1 MEDPDRVSGLD
12 DVVVAATELSL
23 VDGKAGRLVYRG
35 HDATELAE
43 TRSFEEVWHLLFVG
57 HLPSEGEL
65 QAFRERVRAG
75 APTSREEHEAVR
87 RAASG
92 EPLSAVR
99 SALSALASVREL
111 RPWLERSPD
120 GVGDEALGLGGA
132 MPSLVA
138 LVHAELA
145 GGPLPRDAFDG
156 ATVAERYLAAVTGRA
171 VPESL
176 TRPLDRYLVLTADH
190 GMNASTFVARS
201 VASTGADVGAAL
213 VAAVAA
219 LSGPLHGGAPGP
231 VLDML
236 DEIREPA
243 RARDWISRRV
253 REGRRIM
260 GFGHRVY
267 RTEDPRART
276 LRRAALAGGL
286 GRTDLAVA
294 VEQAAL
300 EVLVELKPGRPLHT
314 NVEFWSAVTL
324 EACGVPRP
332 LFTATFATSRMAGW
346 TAHLSEQVR
355 HNRLVRPRAAYIG
368 PLVAT

>member
-1 MEDPDRVSGLD
+1 MEPEHVSGLD
-12 DVVVAATELSL
+12 DVIVAATELSY
-23 VDGKAGRLVYRG
+23 VDGEAGRLVYRG
-35 HDATELAE
+35 HDATELAQ
-43 TRSFEEVWHLLFVG
+43 TRSFEEVWHLLSVG

-65 QAFRERVRAG
+65 RAFRERLRAG
-75 APTSREEHEAVR
+75 APASREEHEAVR
-87 RAASG
+87 RAAIG
-92 EPLSAVR
+92 EPLAAVR
-99 SALSALASVREL
+99 SALSALASVRGL
-111 RPWLERSPD
+111 RPWLERSPSE
-120 GVGDEALGLGGA
+120 VREEALALGGA

-145 GGPLPRDAFDG
+145 GTPVPRTAFEG
-156 ATVAERYLAAVTGRA
+156 ATAAERYLAAVTGRP

-176 TRPLDRYLVLTADH
+176 KRTLDRYLVLTADH

-213 VAAVAA
+213 VAAISA

-236 DEIREPA
+236 DAIGEPA
-243 RARDWISRRV
+243 RAKDWIARRV
-253 REGRRIM
+253 RERRRIM

-267 RTEDPRART
+267 RTDDPRAIS
-276 LRRAALAGGL
+276 LRRAALAVGL
-286 GRTDLAVA
+286 GRSELAVA
-294 VEQAAL
+294 IEQAAL
-300 EVLVELKPGRPLHT
+300 EVLAELKPGRPLRT
-314 NVEFWSAVTL
+314 NVEFWSAVTF

-368 PLVAT
+368 PPVAA